1 MFDVILDENQLEDAC
16 EHLGEFL
23 EAYWRAAVPPQ
34 QHYTNGENGAYNNP
48 SGQQTILS
56 YNGIDQFNGASQRHL
71 RTAQV

>member
-23 EAYWRAAVPPQ
+23 EAYWRAADPPQ
-34 QHYTNGENGAYNNP
+34 HRFNSTQTFNPATGQPMVVGYNNID
-48 SGQQTILS
+48 Q
-56 YNGIDQFNGASQRHL
+56 YNGTTQSHL